1 MLRIKRDT
9 LVVFECSKMKTIGK
23 PCEGEL
29 HARFEVAGDGN
40 VDNAPSL
47 DPTRTR
53 PDSGKCIAEQQG
65 CPS

>member
-29 HARFEVAGDGN
+29 HARFKVAGDGN
-40 VDNAPSL
+40 VDNAPPL
-47 DPTRTR
+47 DPTLDR
-53 PDSGKCIAEQQG
+53 PAVGRS
-65 CPS
+65 